1 MIKKSVSIKSKDP
14 DTVTELKQARGRP
27 KSRMIDND
35 IVQKLPSSR
44 VFTVSIENK
53 PSSMVRA
60 NNIIR
65 LKLKISNINKL
76 ERYINVDNKGLLGT
90 ETSVGVVDWSTDVQC
105 EQWEKAEE
113 VQVQVQVQ
121 VKSQDQE
128 DDSQG
133 NVKAADSALTSH
145 LTSNLTSTSH
155 LTSALNAPLTASTKT
170 QANNKTQAKSTDK
183 EHVQEPRSGLESF
196 IKIRSLTQ
204 SVEEKPLSNRKD
216 LIINSGIKRTSQEP
230 LQVFSDSWPMTSPYA
245 CWYCCH
251 TFETTPVGIP
261 SILTNYVFRC
271 YGNFCSYNCAK
282 RYLCP
287 LKDDEDDMASMQSS
301 NDLFKGDDQGEKLQL
316 LELLYHLETNA
327 DLDEPIKTAP
337 RRLILRMFGG
347 TKTIDE
353 FRDSFKTN
361 TTYHT
366 FKMPLASM
374 AYHMEECVDTKSETR
389 RKFKNMSLDVAR
401 LEQAYEELMKERR
414 KATAIQKIL
423 DSF

>member
-1 MIKKSVSIKSKDP
+1 MIKKKVSVKSKDHDSP
-14 DTVTELKQARGRP
+14 EPAAQRAQSPKPVRGRP
-27 KSRMIDND
+27 KSRLVDND
-35 IVQKLPSSR
+35 ILQKLPSSR

-53 PSSMVRA
+53 TTCISRS

-76 ERYINVDNKGLLGT
+76 ERYIVDNKGLLDDVVNWQPSSQQT
-90 ETSVGVVDWSTDVQC
+90 QWQPLMEIDDATNLSLTKANATVSV
-105 EQWEKAEE
+105 
-113 VQVQVQVQ
+113 
-121 VKSQDQE
+121 
-128 DDSQG
+128 
-133 NVKAADSALTSH
+133 SAS
-145 LTSNLTSTSH
+145 
-155 LTSALNAPLTASTKT
+155 TASTAAGSTSSFGASSVT
-170 QANNKTQAKSTDK
+170 QASAVSSTGPSYK
-183 EHVQEPRSGLESF
+183 GLESF
-196 IKIRSLTQ
+196 IKMRSVVPQTAASDTPSALA
-204 SVEEKPLSNRKD
+204 VNRKD

-251 TFETTPVGIP
+251 SFDNTPVGIP
-261 SILTNYVFRC
+261 AILTNYVFRC

-301 NDLFKGDDQGEKLQL
+301 NDIFKGDDQGEKLQL
-316 LELLYHLETNA
+316 LELLYHLETDA
-327 DLDEPIKTAP
+327 DMDEPIKTAP
-337 RRLILRMFGG
+337 RRLILKMFGG

-353 FRDSFKTN
+353 FRKSFKTN

-374 AYHMEECVDTKSETR
+374 AYHMEECVDTKSDAR

-401 LEQAYEELMKERR
+401 LEQAYEELMRERKR
-414 KATAIQKIL
+414 NSRVTIQKIL
-423 DSF
+423 SFGNGIDPDEMSL

>member
-53 PSSMVRA
+53 PNSMVRA

-105 EQWEKAEE
+105 EQWDTAVEE
-113 VQVQVQVQ
+113 VKVQVQVP
-121 VKSQDQE
+121 VKPEDQE
-128 DDSQG
+128 PLLQDHSKG
-133 NVKAADSALTSH
+133 NVKAASALT
-145 LTSNLTSTSH
+145 T
-155 LTSALNAPLTASTKT
+155 STKT

-183 EHVQEPRSGLESF
+183 EQAQEPRSGLESF

-204 SVEEKPLSNRKD
+204 SVEEKPLPNRKD

-301 NDLFKGDDQGEKLQL
+301 NDIFKGDDQGEKLQL

-327 DLDEPIKTAP
+327 DLDEPIKTSP

-414 KATAIQKIL
+414 KATSIQKIL

>member
-53 PSSMVRA
+53 PNSMVRA

-105 EQWEKAEE
+105 EQWDTAVEE
-113 VQVQVQVQ
+113 VKVQVQVQVQ
-121 VKSQDQE
+121 VPVKPEDQE
-128 DDSQG
+128 PLLQDHSKG
-133 NVKAADSALTSH
+133 NVKAASALT
-145 LTSNLTSTSH
+145 T
-155 LTSALNAPLTASTKT
+155 STKT

-183 EHVQEPRSGLESF
+183 EQAQEPRSGLESF

-204 SVEEKPLSNRKD
+204 SVEEKPLPNRKD

-327 DLDEPIKTAP
+327 DLDEPIKTSP

-347 TKTIDE
+347 TKTIEE

-414 KATAIQKIL
+414 KATSIQKIL

>member
-1 MIKKSVSIKSKDP
+1 MIKKKVSVKSKDHDSP
-14 DTVTELKQARGRP
+14 EPAAQRAQSPKPVRGRP
-27 KSRMIDND
+27 KSRLADNELL
-35 IVQKLPSSR
+35 QKLPSSR

-53 PSSMVRA
+53 TTCVSRS

-76 ERYINVDNKGLLGT
+76 ERYIVENKGLLDDVVNWMPSSSQQT
-90 ETSVGVVDWSTDVQC
+90 QWQPLEETTT
-105 EQWEKAEE
+105 
-113 VQVQVQVQ
+113 
-121 VKSQDQE
+121 
-128 DDSQG
+128 
-133 NVKAADSALTSH
+133 N
-145 LTSNLTSTSH
+145 
-155 LTSALNAPLTASTKT
+155 TATKPMT
-170 QANNKTQAKSTDK
+170 PISPTYK
-183 EHVQEPRSGLESF
+183 GLESF
-196 IKIRSLTQ
+196 IKMRSVVPQAAASSDAPPALA
-204 SVEEKPLSNRKD
+204 VNRKD

-251 TFETTPVGIP
+251 SFDNTPVGIP
-261 SILTNYVFRC
+261 AILTNYVFRC

-301 NDLFKGDDQGEKLQL
+301 NDIFKGDDQGEKLQL
-316 LELLYHLETNA
+316 LELLYHLETDA
-327 DLDEPIKTAP
+327 DMDEPIKTAP
-337 RRLILRMFGG
+337 RRLILKMFGG

-353 FRDSFKTN
+353 FRKSFKTN

-374 AYHMEECVDTKSETR
+374 AYHMEECVDTKSDAR

-401 LEQAYEELMKERR
+401 LEQAYEELMRERKR
-414 KATAIQKIL
+414 NSRVTIQKIL
-423 DSF
+423 SFGTGVDPDDM